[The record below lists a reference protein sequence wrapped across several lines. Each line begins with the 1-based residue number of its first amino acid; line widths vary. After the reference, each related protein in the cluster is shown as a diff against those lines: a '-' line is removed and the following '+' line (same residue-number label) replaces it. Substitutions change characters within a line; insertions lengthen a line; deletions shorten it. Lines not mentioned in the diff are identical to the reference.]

1 MVVEKSIHWKLNHRL
16 SCWKSRAVS
25 NMRKLLASENSNMSP
40 TLFLSME
47 WPEVHWQKN
56 DIIGKTVEP
65 SLFLRQP
72 SDWLTDERQIF
83 FEWGCKEEMS
93 VC

>member
-1 MVVEKSIHWKLNHRL
+1 
-16 SCWKSRAVS
+16 
-25 NMRKLLASENSNMSP
+25 MRKLLAYWLTSKLLENSNMNP

-56 DIIGKTVEP
+56 NIIGKTVEP

>member
-1 MVVEKSIHWKLNHRL
+1 MN
-16 SCWKSRAVS
+16 
-25 NMRKLLASENSNMSP
+25 P

-56 DIIGKTVEP
+56 NIIGKTVEP

-72 SDWLTDERQIF
+72 SNKVTDWLTDERQIF
-83 FEWGCKEEMS
+83 FDSGLRNKDLIPKKAG
-93 VC
+93 